1 MFTSRR
7 MSGRPRWARG
17 PWQIGHTARTISPA
31 PREVAVA
38 AQLQGW
44 MLAMAVFGEQVRSFP
59 NISGLTGGECGEGRA
74 TVSLGR
80 APTAPAAPVHQR
92 KPCRSRALLCDPRPF
107 FASQGAKSL

>member
-17 PWQIGHTARTISPA
+17 PWQIGHTARTISAA
-31 PREVAVA
+31 PPEVAVA

-74 TVSLGR
+74 T
-80 APTAPAAPVHQR
+80 
-92 KPCRSRALLCDPRPF
+92 SRLVAPRPRLLLRCISGSH
-107 FASQGAKSL
+107 AVPEHCCAIHAPS